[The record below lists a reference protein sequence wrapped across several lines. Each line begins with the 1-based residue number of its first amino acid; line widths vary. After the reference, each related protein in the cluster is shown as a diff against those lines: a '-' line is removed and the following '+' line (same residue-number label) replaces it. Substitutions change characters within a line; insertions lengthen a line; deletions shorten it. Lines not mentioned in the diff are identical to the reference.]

1 MNQRVHHLDWSAACE
16 RLRTSGGAVA
26 FLAALLAIGCDH
38 APVPPSTAVAVSITP
53 GNAESESA
61 GASQSVRFPST
72 STGARLAT
80 AATFGEITPVAAT
93 ETFGA
98 PQKAKLLGVQQP
110 PQTVAVNAPSS
121 PPSDK
126 YAAPATSTSRDAATL
141 VREAETLN
149 NNGLQLLA
157 RGALFSA
164 RAEFLSALR
173 TAALAA
179 DARATPVDDA
189 TKVNAVDVAMQA
201 LAEVE
206 DFLPGGKA
214 AQSIEQR
221 AMVLRGHHSGAVPE
235 AAVASLGAADL
246 RQAYYLFAFDKLSG
260 AVAGQPCGSVA
271 LHGLG
276 KTFTSIDATRQ
287 SGVVDAR
294 GKAEV
299 CLRAALQADGQN
311 FPAANDLGV
320 LLAEDGRLEM
330 ARTVLQ
336 VALRVSPQP
345 ATWNNLAAVHERLGE
360 RQHAAAA
367 RNEAQK
373 LLAAQSRAP
382 GGQVLPTHNV
392 QWVDAG
398 RFAAAS
404 RPQVDEPLRGATA
417 TSAAG
422 PGAQTSPTMRPAAA
436 PVIETAQQPRRNS
449 ILN

>member
-16 RLRTSGGAVA
+16 RLRTSGGAAA

-53 GNAESESA
+53 VNAESEPA
-61 GASQSVRFPST
+61 GTSQSVRFPST
-72 STGARLAT
+72 STGTRLAT
-80 AATFGEITPVAAT
+80 AATFDEITPVAAT
-93 ETFGA
+93 ETLRV
-98 PQKAKLLGVQQP
+98 PQKAKLLGLQETQA
-110 PQTVAVNAPSS
+110 VAAQSPSN

-126 YAAPATSTSRDAATL
+126 YAAPAAGTTRDAATI

-179 DARATPVDDA
+179 DARATPADNA
-189 TKVNAVDVAMQA
+189 TKLNAVDVAMQA

-235 AAVASLGAADL
+235 AAAASLSAADL
-246 RQAYYLFAFDKLSG
+246 RQAYYLFAFDKLSS

-276 KTFTSIDATRQ
+276 KTFTAIDSTRQ

-299 CLRAALQADGQN
+299 CLRAALQVDGQN

-336 VALRVSPQP
+336 VALQVSPQP
-345 ATWNNLAAVHERLGE
+345 ATWNNLAAVHDRLGE
-360 RQHAAAA
+360 RQYAAAA
-367 RNEAQK
+367 RHEAQK
-373 LLAAQSRAP
+373 MLAAQSRAP

-392 QWVDAG
+392 QWVDQS
-398 RFAAAS
+398 RFAAAA
-404 RPQVDEPLRGATA
+404 RPQVDEPLRGTTA
-417 TSAAG
+417 RSGAG
-422 PGAQTSPTMRPAAA
+422 PGAQASPTMRPAAA
-436 PVIETAQQPRRNS
+436 TVIETAQQPRRNS

>member
-1 MNQRVHHLDWSAACE
+1 MKQYVNDFAWSAACE
-16 RLRTSGGAVA
+16 RLRTSGGVA
-26 FLAALLAIGCDH
+26 ALLAALLAVGCDY
-38 APVPPSTAVAVSITP
+38 APVPPSAAVVVSTP
-53 GNAESESA
+53 PVNAESESVQT
-61 GASQSVRFPST
+61 SQALRFPSI
-72 STGARLAT
+72 STRAKLAK
-80 AATFGEITPVAAT
+80 AATFDEITPVAAS
-93 ETFGA
+93 ETLGA
-98 PQKAKLLGVQQP
+98 PQKAKLLGLQE
-110 PQTVAVNAPSS
+110 PQAVFSQ

-126 YAAPATSTSRDAATL
+126 YAALATSTSRDAATL

-164 RAEFLSALR
+164 RAEFSSALKS
-173 TAALAA
+173 AAAA
-179 DARATPVDDA
+179 SDARATPADDA
-189 TKVNAVDVAMQA
+189 NCVTAVDAAMRA

-214 AQSIEQR
+214 AHSAEER
-221 AMVLRGHHSGAVPE
+221 TMVIRGHHSGAVPE
-235 AAVASLGAADL
+235 AAAASLSAADL

-276 KTFTSIDATRQ
+276 KTFTTIDSTRQ

-311 FPAANDLGV
+311 FMAANDLGV

-345 ATWNNLAAVHERLGE
+345 ATWNNLAAVHDRLGE

-367 RNEAQK
+367 RHEAHK

-392 QWVDAG
+392 QWVDQS
-398 RFAAAS
+398 RFAAAA
-404 RPQVDEPLRGATA
+404 RPQVDEPLRGPTQV
-417 TSAAG
+417 SAAR
-422 PGAQTSPTMRPAAA
+422 PGMQDPATTQPAVA
-436 PVIETAQQPRRNS
+436 PVIETVRQPRRNS